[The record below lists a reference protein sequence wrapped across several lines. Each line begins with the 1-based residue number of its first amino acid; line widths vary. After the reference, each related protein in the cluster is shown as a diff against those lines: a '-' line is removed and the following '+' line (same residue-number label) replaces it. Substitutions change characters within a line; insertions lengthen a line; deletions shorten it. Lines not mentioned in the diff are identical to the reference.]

1 MAAMIRYFSAISVS
15 AMSTIAWATIVMPAL
30 AIPAFANDKAYPELM
45 LRSLVEMCVKE
56 QPKGLLVPFAR
67 EGVSAKT
74 LPTIMGEYRAIV
86 TQSIKGAEQTQLEQ
100 ELAIDATIA
109 QRLVQLKEKLKDL
122 KALKQELEKVR
133 EVIAVGSV
141 NGNKLTTEQLKSLQ
155 ASAKDLGQL
164 SNDPKYVEVMAQTAK
179 SQLLIAIRSR
189 TTQFKLEANKGLLK
203 LQRCECT
210 VERIQKRY
218 SMNELGDRIKL
229 EVTGSSGIS
238 MDVKEDFAQC
248 LKPLKA
254 SDIRI

>member
-1 MAAMIRYFSAISVS
+1 MAVMTRNFSAVFVS
-15 AMSTIAWATIVMPAL
+15 AVSVMSTIAWTSFTMT
-30 AIPAFANDKAYPELM
+30 AIANDKAYPELM
-45 LRSLVEMCVKE
+45 LRSLVEVCVKE

-86 TQSIKGAEQTQLEQ
+86 TQSIQGAEQTQLEQ
-100 ELAIDATIA
+100 EQAIDATIA
-109 QRLVQLKEKLKDL
+109 QRLVQLKEMLKDP

-141 NGNKLTTEQLKSLQ
+141 NRNKLTTEQLKSLQ
-155 ASAKDLGQL
+155 ASANDLEQL

-179 SQLLIAIRSR
+179 SQLLTAVRSR

-218 SMNELGDRIKL
+218 SVNELGDRIKL

-238 MDVKEDFAQC
+238 TDVKEEFTQC
-248 LKPLKA
+248 LKPQK
-254 SDIRI
+254 